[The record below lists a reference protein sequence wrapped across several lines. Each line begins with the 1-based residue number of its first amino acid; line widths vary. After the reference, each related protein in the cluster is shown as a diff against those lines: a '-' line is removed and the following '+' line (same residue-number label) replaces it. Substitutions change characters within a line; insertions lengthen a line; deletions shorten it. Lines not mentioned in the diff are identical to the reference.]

1 MTELSIRETLGLL
14 DSLLVPYLNFH
25 IALVLDLKSFDLDIL
40 DLDEVAHN
48 LMVDYLAGLGSDHL
62 VGVQMTFLVMKLG
75 LRGKHVAVL
84 DVIDK
89 ELEEHLY
96 YTLENHGSL
105 PANIS
110 ETKRV
115 HSSLVQPVA

>member
-1 MTELSIRETLGLL
+1 
-14 DSLLVPYLNFH
+14 
-25 IALVLDLKSFDLDIL
+25 LDLKYFDLDIL
-40 DLDEVAHN
+40 DLDEVARN
-48 LMVDYLAGLGSDHL
+48 LMVDCLAWPGSDHL
-62 VGVQMTFLVMKLG
+62 VGVQMIFLVMTLG

-96 YTLENHGSL
+96 YTLGNHGSL

>member
-1 MTELSIRETLGLL
+1 
-14 DSLLVPYLNFH
+14 
-25 IALVLDLKSFDLDIL
+25 
-40 DLDEVAHN
+40 
-48 LMVDYLAGLGSDHL
+48 MVDYLAGLGSDHL

-105 PANIS
+105 LVNTL

-115 HSSLVQPVA
+115 HKSLIYPVDPVAQMIGTCQVFQVAAMMEVLPLIPVFGFFVVKEDASMTL